1 MTTLKQIAQSSGS
14 VQSIQSEHWALRAL
28 KTLGRAV
35 FYYVPSLVWLLIALV
50 AVIWLVMSSFKTS
63 REIFAG
69 VWDFPKSFY
78 LGGYIRAL
86 AQANMA
92 RYLLNT
98 TMLAV
103 VVVGVLDI
111 IGAMASY
118 VLTRY
123 RFVLARPILL
133 YFIAGM
139 AIPGLLVVVPLY
151 LLLAQLHLL
160 DSLVGLGIVYIAV
173 SLPFSVFVLTGFFR
187 TIPSEIADAAVVD
200 GASDFGV
207 FWRVAF
213 PLAMPGLVTISIFNF
228 LGVWNEYLLALM
240 LISSP
245 DQTTLPLGLAAL
257 RVQQQMTGDWTSMFS
272 GIVIA
277 MIPSLIIFLLLQR
290 RLTGGLTTGAL
301 KG

>member
-1 MTTLKQIAQSSGS
+1 MTTLKQVAQASNSPIAT
-14 VQSIQSEHWALRAL
+14 ENFALRAI
-28 KTLGRAV
+28 KRLGLTA
-35 FYYVPSLVWLLIALV
+35 FYYLPGLVWLLIAVV
-50 AVIWLVMSSFKTS
+50 AIGWLVMSSFKTS
-63 REIFAG
+63 QEIFAG
-69 VWDFPKSFY
+69 VWNLPTSFF

-98 TMLAV
+98 VVLAA
-103 VVVGVLDI
+103 VVVGVLDV

-123 RFVLARPILL
+123 KFRLARPILL

-139 AIPGLLVVVPLY
+139 AIPGLLVAVPLY
-151 LLLAQLHLL
+151 LFMAKIHLL
-160 DSLVGLGIVYIAV
+160 NSLVGLGIVYVAV
-173 SLPFSVFVLTGFFR
+173 SLPFSIFVLTGFFR
-187 TIPSEIADAAVVD
+187 TIPSEIEDAAVVD

-207 FWRVAF
+207 FWQVAF
-213 PLAMPGLVTISIFNF
+213 PLAMPGLVTVSIFNF

-245 DQTTLPLGLAAL
+245 SQTTLPLGLYSL
-257 RVQQQMTGDWTSMFS
+257 RVQQQMTSDWTSLFS
-272 GIVIA
+272 GVVVA
-277 MIPSLIIFLLLQR
+277 MVPSLIVFLILQR
-290 RLTGGLTTGAL
+290 RLTGGHTTGAL

>member
-1 MTTLKQIAQSSGS
+1 MTTMKPVVHTSALPIP
-14 VQSIQSEHWALRAL
+14 IEPLALRVVKRIGLAGFHYL
-28 KTLGRAV
+28 PGL
-35 FYYVPSLVWLLIALV
+35 LWLIIALV
-50 AVIWLVMSSFKTS
+50 AVIWLVMSSFKTNQ
-63 REIFAG
+63 EIFAG
-69 VWDFPKSFY
+69 VWNPPKSFF

-98 TMLAV
+98 IMLSI

-123 RFVLARPILL
+123 DFRLARPILL

-139 AIPGLLVVVPLY
+139 AIPGLLVAVPLY
-151 LLLAQLHLL
+151 LWMAKLHLL
-160 DSLVGLGIVYIAV
+160 NSLVGLGIVYIAV

-187 TIPSEIADAAVVD
+187 TIPSEIEDAAVVD
-200 GASDFGV
+200 GASDFAV

-245 DQTTLPLGLAAL
+245 SQMTLPLGLYNL
-257 RVQQQMTGDWTSMFS
+257 RVQQQMATDWTSLFS
-272 GIVIA
+272 GVVIT
-277 MIPSLIIFLLLQR
+277 MVPSLIVFLVLQR
-290 RLTGGLTTGAL
+290 QLAAGLTTGAL